1 MTNKYFDLESN
12 NLQNLNSKAKN
23 VGRNNNKMR
32 EVIYKTIDL
41 SNKDREV
48 NCSYNSLRSSDL
60 RDHQASGQE
69 LRLSEL
75 EYDSIRNSYATER
88 NDNLFSSKPKEDD
101 LVEYECSKY
110 PEKDSDNPFEYQP
123 TTNENSSLID
133 SKSDQ
138 NTSNINEAIFIQ
150 DEMRVIPKD
159 QQNELRENQDSA
171 NSVAASLVENENKFD
186 IKDLLQSI
194 IQNQNLES
202 LPNSNDESLIKMKEK
217 TELTSE
223 KQESYISNQSNL
235 QQNENSYINENKEYN
250 QTDKKLQFIP
260 NEDLNPEESH
270 PYLIVQ
276 KDKIFESDLNSTQET
291 ISLKLEEIQPEK
303 KLVNWEIIRIK
314 IKLKRE
320 SKNRLKVNSVICL
333 PHQKS
338 QLLWQPRKSSFSIR
352 LPLRWFIQQHLDRK
366 FSLLDHTK
374 NLVLGFQK
382 IQILDWNGVMETYGR
397 WLAIKS
403 CYQNEANLSLSLKT
417 KMAKLNGSREITEL
431 LILISLAML

>member
-60 RDHQASGQE
+60 RDPQASGQE

-186 IKDLLQSI
+186 IKDLSQSI

-202 LPNSNDESLIKMKEK
+202 LPNSNDESLIDMKEK

-235 QQNENSYINENKEYN
+235 QQNENSDINENKEYT

-303 KLVNWEIIRIK
+303 TGELGNNSNQNKTEEGKQEPFKSELSDMSSTSEIPAIVTTPKEFIFNTITFKMIYPTTFGQEIFIIGSHKKFGSWIPENTNFGLKWSNGNIWTLTCNKKL
-314 IKLKRE
+314 
-320 SKNRLKVNSVICL
+320 L
-333 PHQKS
+333 PK
-338 QLLWQPRKSSFSIR
+338 
-352 LPLRWFIQQHLDRK
+352 
-366 FSLLDHTK
+366 
-374 NLVLGFQK
+374 
-382 IQILDWNGVMETYGR
+382 
-397 WLAIKS
+397 
-403 CYQNEANLSLSLKT
+403 
-417 KMAKLNGSREITEL
+417 
-431 LILISLAML
+431 